1 MITKE
6 ELLKGTNRIE
16 KVTIKGLGEV
26 EIRPLN
32 EEQWSEIEGKTGSV
46 LKARMKPVKNERG
59 EVDWEKTQ
67 ENIEMQLDTE
77 LAARMEF
84 EQNVIA
90 CKYGLV
96 MDITEE
102 ELRHISPPGTIKK
115 IATEIFR
122 ISGVSKEQLEEL
134 KSFRTK

>member
-6 ELLKGTNRIE
+6 DLIKGTNRTE
-16 KVTIKGLGEV
+16 KVPIKGLGEI

-32 EEQWSEIEGKTGSV
+32 EEQWSEIEGKSGGV
-46 LKARMKPVKNERG
+46 LKAKMEPVKNEKG
-59 EVDWEKTQ
+59 EIDWKKTQ

-102 ELRHISPPGTIKK
+102 ELRHISPPGVIRK
-115 IATEIFR
+115 IALEIFR

-134 KSFRTK
+134 KSFRT